1 MFPEYDNLVSN
12 DFVWRSAWGAIA
24 LASGLMVLVQWWRT
38 VRTSW
43 HGGRPSQARYCVMS
57 MVMIGYALILTFAQA
72 MRLAKDT
79 VL

>member
-12 DFVWRSAWGAIA
+12 DSVWRSAWGAIA
-24 LASGLMVLVQWWRT
+24 LASGLMVLVQCWRI

-43 HGGRPSQARYCVMS
+43 HGDRPSRARYCVIF
-57 MVMIGYALILTFAQA
+57 MVMICYASIMTFAQA
-72 MRLAKDT
+72 MRLVKET